1 MKKFAG
7 IALAALAL
15 ATTTGCYRTQEGRVG
30 AGVPFAKDT
39 IESRYE
45 RPASQLFEAAKATLA
60 YNGTPTSE
68 DVVRKTLAAKVN
80 NRSVFI
86 KVEELEP
93 NISRIFVQARKSGG
107 RGDII
112 LASELDK
119 RDILTRYLNEI
130 YFGRGAYGV
139 EAAARRSDAASTSW
153 SCGPRGPNA
162 RRTFTR

>member
-1 MKKFAG
+1 MTPVEGLGAVPAMKKFAG
-7 IALAALAL
+7 ILLAALAL
-15 ATTTGCYRTQEGRVG
+15 AGTTGCYRTQEGRVN
-30 AGVPFAKDT
+30 AGVPFSTDT

-68 DVVRKTLAAKVN
+68 DVVRRTLAAKVN
-80 NRSVFI
+80 NRTVFI

-93 NISRIFVQARKSGG
+93 NISRIFVQARKSAG

-119 RDILTRYLNEI
+119 QIALRLR
-130 YFGRGAYGV
+130 
-139 EAAARRSDAASTSW
+139 
-153 SCGPRGPNA
+153 
-162 RRTFTR
+162 

>member
-1 MKKFAG
+1 MVLAWWRDGGWTPDLRPGPNGFTSCLTPGWGLVAVVVMKKFAG

-15 ATTTGCYRTQEGRVG
+15 ATTTGCYRTQEGRVS

-45 RPASQLFEAAKATLA
+45 RPASQLFEAAKAALA

-119 RDILTRYLNEI
+119 QIALRLR
-130 YFGRGAYGV
+130 
-139 EAAARRSDAASTSW
+139 
-153 SCGPRGPNA
+153 
-162 RRTFTR
+162 